1 MMAHRR
7 VGYKFYL
14 GQQVEYRPPQG
25 RFSSGY
31 VVTAKLPKRDGQF
44 EYRISNV
51 NDAQEGMARESE
63 LRALVDRET
72 AF

>member
-1 MMAHRR
+1 MALRR

-25 RFSSGY
+25 KFSSGY
-31 VVTAKLPKRDGQF
+31 VVTAKLPKRGGQF
-44 EYRISNV
+44 GYHISNM
-51 NDAQEGMARESE
+51 NDAQECMAREGE